1 MLLVLL
7 AVAPLS
13 LLWLVGFTSEGS
25 HSSCLVFSALV
36 YDHRKYHSLKFSSL
50 YPHFLRVHSPVSFLY
65 NKFLDLNLK
74 GVLVTFISFSITL
87 LKKVFIVVVTM
98 VISNILLARHDMVVT
113 CHPSSWEAEADR

>member
-1 MLLVLL
+1 MSIVN
-7 AVAPLS
+7 
-13 LLWLVGFTSEGS
+13 
-25 HSSCLVFSALV
+25 
-36 YDHRKYHSLKFSSL
+36 KYHSLKFSSL
-50 YPHFLRVHSPVSFLY
+50 YLHFLRVHSPVSYLY

-98 VISNILLARHDMVVT
+98 VTSNILLARHDMAVT